1 MKPIINLK
9 FFILLFCFFL
19 PISYLLTVCLPA
31 GPANGG
37 AGWLIAAYAEDKIV
51 AIVNS
56 DVITRKDLIDSLN
69 FMRLQL
75 SREYKGKDL
84 EEKIG
89 TVKMDILERLIEDRL
104 ILQEA
109 KKNKI
114 TIDEARIKSRINE
127 IKKDYPTDTQFQAEL
142 MKQGLT
148 QGDIEKKIR
157 EQFLMFGIV
166 EQKVRGKITILPDEV
181 TEFYEKNKKDLN
193 SGEVRELEAISLETD
208 DLAKSVA
215 YNLKLGAKLEDLASR
230 YPLIVNKLEI
240 RSGEELKKDIEEA
253 VSKLGINEI
262 SKPVRIDDKY
272 YIFRIVSIT
281 PGKDLSLSEV
291 GGKIRD
297 LLFEKKMQ
305 ESMVKWLD
313 ELKKNS
319 YIKITQD

>member
-19 PISYLLTVCLPA
+19 PVACLLTACLPA

-37 AGWLIAAYAEDKIV
+37 AGWLTVAYAEDKIV

-56 DVITRKDLIDSLN
+56 DAVTQKDLTDFLN

-75 SREYKGKDL
+75 SRQYKGKDL
-84 EEKIG
+84 EEKVDS
-89 TVKMDILERLIEDRL
+89 VKADILNRLIEDRL

-109 KKNKI
+109 KKDKI
-114 TIDEARIKSRINE
+114 TIDEARIKSRISE
-127 IKKDYPTDTQFQAEL
+127 IKKDYPSDIQFQAEL

-157 EQFLMFGIV
+157 EQFLMFSIV
-166 EQKVRGKITILPDEV
+166 EQKVRSKITVLPDEV
-181 TEFYEKNKKDLN
+181 TEFYEKNKKDFN
-193 SGEVRELEAISLETD
+193 SGGGRELEAISLETD
-208 DLAKSVA
+208 DLARTIA
-215 YNLKLGAKLEDLASR
+215 YNLKIGAKLEDLASR

-240 RSGEELKKDIEEA
+240 RNGEELKKDIEKA
-253 VSKLGINEI
+253 VSGLNINEI
-262 SKPVRIDDKY
+262 SEPVKIDDKY
-272 YIFRIVSIT
+272 YIFRVVNIT
-281 PGKDLSLSEV
+281 SAKDLSLSEV
-291 GGKIRD
+291 SDKIRD

-305 ESMVKWLD
+305 EGLLRWLD
-313 ELKKNS
+313 ELKKSS

>member
-19 PISYLLTVCLPA
+19 PVSYLLTTV
-31 GPANGG
+31 
-37 AGWLIAAYAEDKIV
+37 YAEDKIV

-56 DVITRKDLIDSLN
+56 DAVTQKDLTDFLN

-75 SREYKGKDL
+75 SRQYKGKDL
-84 EEKIG
+84 EEKVDS
-89 TVKMDILERLIEDRL
+89 VKADILNRLIEDRL

-109 KKNKI
+109 KKDKI
-114 TIDEARIKSRINE
+114 TIDEARIKSRISE
-127 IKKDYPTDTQFQAEL
+127 IKKDYPSDIQFQAEL

-157 EQFLMFGIV
+157 EQFLMFSIV
-166 EQKVRGKITILPDEV
+166 EQKVRSKITVRPDEV
-181 TEFYEKNKKDLN
+181 TEFYEKNKKDFN
-193 SGEVRELEAISLETD
+193 SGGGRELEAISLETD
-208 DLAKSVA
+208 DLARTIA
-215 YNLKLGAKLEDLASR
+215 YNLKIGAKLEDLASR

-240 RSGEELKKDIEEA
+240 RNGEELKKDIEKA
-253 VSKLGINEI
+253 VSGLNINEI
-262 SKPVRIDDKY
+262 SEPVKIDDKY
-272 YIFRIVSIT
+272 YIFRVVNIT
-281 PGKDLSLSEV
+281 SAKDLSLSEV
-291 GGKIRD
+291 SDKIRD

-305 ESMVKWLD
+305 EVLLRWLD